1 MPAPIRSGD
10 VVPDGVRWAVTTDPL
25 PYGFAA
31 QGGVLDTL
39 ADYLVEQGLVADR
52 VEVTDLF
59 AASTR
64 DL

>member
-1 MPAPIRSGD
+1 MPATAAD
-10 VVPDGVRWAVTTDPL
+10 NVRDIDPL